1 MGIFNCKKK
10 TNRQI
15 KIPNDFAL
23 TFSSVCQI
31 SVSTE
36 LGLKILRGF
45 FLKFF
50 IDQEAFYCLICNIN
64 DMNYD
69 KINNNMKINY
79 NNEIKNINIKN
90 YKDKRYIKNL
100 KDLIVVEILE
110 KDQIPKDYFL
120 YLDIPTIIINDN
132 LINIPIYIPYNEG
145 EEFEAEGIIKQI
157 NEYEFTHSIQTKDDI
172 LGYPIICE
180 STLSVIGINKKENS
194 GNFIYP
200 IIKIIEEDIRNR
212 RNNGKYEK
220 GKYIWEDGKYYIGEF
235 KNKLPNGK
243 GIKYYSNGNIL
254 FEGNFLNG
262 KNIKMD

>member
-1 MGIFNCKKK
+1 
-10 TNRQI
+10 
-15 KIPNDFAL
+15 
-23 TFSSVCQI
+23 
-31 SVSTE
+31 
-36 LGLKILRGF
+36 
-45 FLKFF
+45 
-50 IDQEAFYCLICNIN
+50 
-64 DMNYD
+64 
-69 KINNNMKINY
+69 MKINY

-145 EEFEAEGIIKQI
+145 EELEAEGIIKQI

-235 KNKLPNGK
+235 KNKLPNGQ
-243 GIKYYSNGNIL
+243 GIKYYSNENIL
-254 FEGNFLNG
+254 YECNFINGKFEGKGKYIYDDGDYFIGEYKNG
-262 KNIKMD
+262 LRNNIFKE